1 MIRAR
6 AAFAL
11 AMTMP
16 VLGGGCVAAAI
27 PVVAG
32 GMIAREKMSGG
43 DDVPSQ
49 RREGDRRAGGGAAI
63 SDAGSA
69 GELATPQAR
78 AAMRAAEST
87 TTDDIVSRPPRPLP
101 DAGTSAAGELAT
113 PQARA
118 AMRAA
123 ETAVTPEVISGPLP
137 PPSSGGGAQAAQSLQ
152 GFQALWQHLSAQAD
166 RRKRGEPVRSVVLA
180 PDARLDAPGFASCG
194 DKPLAVLFDL
204 DESRETATDPDA
216 RWRRWRGD
224 GTDALVAAPGAVEG
238 VEAAR
243 REGVAALF
251 VSARSP
257 DSAAVV
263 VATLSRLGFGTLEP
277 GRTLFLRGGD
287 APADATRQAVAA
299 SHCVIALVGDE
310 LSDFSALLDA
320 AGGDN
325 GQNAA
330 TQTMVAPLWGAGW
343 FLLPNPVR
351 STAARATNPPEE

>member
-11 AMTMP
+11 AMP

-32 GMIAREKMSGG
+32 GMIAREKMSGP
-43 DDVPSQ
+43 DDVRSQ
-49 RREGDRRAGGGAAI
+49 QREGDRRAGAAI

-69 GELATPQAR
+69 GDLATPQAR
-78 AAMRAAEST
+78 GAMRAAEST
-87 TTDDIVSRPPRPLP
+87 TTGDIVSRPPPRPSP

-123 ETAVTPEVISGPLP
+123 ETAATPEVISGPLP

-180 PDARLDAPGFASCG
+180 ADARLDAPGFASCG

-204 DESRETATDPDA
+204 DESRDSATDPDA

-224 GTDALVAAPGAVEG
+224 GTDALVAVPGAVEG

-251 VSARSP
+251 VSARSS

-310 LSDFSALLDA
+310 LGDFSALLDA
-320 AGGDN
+320 AGGDD
-325 GQNAA
+325 GSNAA

-351 STAARATNPPEE
+351 STVARATNPPEE

>member
-32 GMIAREKMSGG
+32 GMIAREKMSGRQG
-43 DDVPSQ
+43 DAKN
-49 RREGDRRAGGGAAI
+49 RRRAPRPEP
-63 SDAGSA
+63 SPTRQLS
-69 GELATPQAR
+69 TPQAEAAVR
-78 AAMRAAEST
+78 AFES
-87 TTDDIVSRPPRPLP
+87 
-101 DAGTSAAGELAT
+101 
-113 PQARA
+113 AR
-118 AMRAA
+118 
-123 ETAVTPEVISGPLP
+123 EPKVISGPLP
-137 PPSSGGGAQAAQSLQ
+137 TPSSGGGAQAAQSLQ

-180 PDARLDAPGFASCG
+180 PDARLDAPSFAACG
-194 DKPLAVLFDL
+194 DKPLAMLFDL
-204 DESRETATDPDA
+204 DENGETATDPDA

-224 GTDALVAAPGAVEG
+224 GSDELVAVPGAVEG

-257 DSAAVV
+257 DSAATVV
-263 VATLSRLGFGTLEP
+263 GAMEKLGFGTLEP

-310 LSDFSALLDA
+310 LDDFSALLDA
-320 AGGDN
+320 AGGDD

-351 STAARATNPPEE
+351 STVARATNPPEE